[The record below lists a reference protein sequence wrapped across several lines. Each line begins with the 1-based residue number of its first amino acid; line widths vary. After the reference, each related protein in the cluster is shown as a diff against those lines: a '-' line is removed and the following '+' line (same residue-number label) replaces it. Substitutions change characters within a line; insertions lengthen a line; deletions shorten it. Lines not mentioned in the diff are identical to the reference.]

1 MKTDSSLTKQVT
13 WEQIEA
19 LISEDKYKSFL
30 KEIDPSVFKLV
41 LDESKRPQVTASIL
55 TMLQS
60 REPENATE
68 EYTEEII
75 NLMIKV
81 AKKFRTYKSFLMGA
95 KNITDADLTDLNLDI
110 LRDNDPEVRKL
121 IIPEKSIEKYKDL
134 IRSKLDAGYWN
145 EFVGEDQIYFIFKM
159 ADDEIKEY
167 EYNESSRLEIAALC
181 TKLNN
186 DPIEKTSNLL
196 DYLAQNEFYTD
207 IVKDFIVKH
216 Q

>member
-1 MKTDSSLTKQVT
+1 MTTDSSLTKQVT

-19 LISEDKYKSFL
+19 LISDDKYKSFL

-68 EYTEEII
+68 EYAEEIV

-81 AKKFRTYKSFLMGA
+81 AEKYRTYKSYLMGA
-95 KNITDADLTDLNLDI
+95 SKITDSDLTNLNIEIIKDS
-110 LRDNDPEVRKL
+110 DPAIRKL
-121 IIPEKSIEKYKDL
+121 TIPSESIEKYKEL
-134 IRSKLDAGYWN
+134 IRQKLDLGYWN
-145 EFVGEDQIYFIFKM
+145 DFVGDDQIYFIFKM
-159 ADDEIKEY
+159 PDGEVIEHTYSGDD
-167 EYNESSRLEIAALC
+167 RLKIAKLC

-196 DYLAQNEFYTD
+196 DYLAENEFYTD
-207 IVKDFIVKH
+207 IVKNFKEKR
-216 Q
+216 